1 MAQHY
6 NPELELAP
14 GGRARA
20 RARAAGT
27 DAEGRRPGVGDK
39 SRTSGAMLGVGEAL
53 GPERRRRSELGR
65 AWIRRRRELRDP
77 TAARLQ
83 RRDPV
88 SDVRDPTAGGLGWSR
103 DALFQARTRQSR
115 AETEQ
120 LWRSELGCEWILGT
134 DPAARFDRRR
144 TGSSGGRA
152 RAAGGCSVSG
162 TCEAEQGRGAR
173 RGGGGGSHVGKTL
186 TLALIQRWNKNSCL
200 FQ

>member
-20 RARAAGT
+20 RARARAAGT
-27 DAEGRRPGVGDK
+27 DAKGRRPGVGDK
-39 SRTSGAMLGVGEAL
+39 SRTSGAMLGIGEAL
-53 GPERRRRSELGR
+53 GPERRQRSKLER

-77 TAARLQ
+77 AAARLQ

-103 DALFQARTRQSR
+103 DQSR
-115 AETEQ
+115 AETGQ

-134 DPAARFDRRR
+134 DPTAGFDRRR

-152 RAAGGCSVSG
+152 RAAGGCSISG